1 MNREASVPDITG
13 FFEIRFE
20 SIGGLGAH
28 AAGQIVAS
36 AAVLRMGLNGSHFS
50 SYGSEKKGSVVR
62 SFVRLAAAGRAIR
75 SSAPIETPDVVV
87 VFHSGLLAH
96 PATLAGIRADGLL
109 IYSGTE
115 GEVPEGL
122 ALLPSTTRVIR
133 VDAQTIATEER
144 SRPNAVLIGTL
155 TAALPLLDRQAVLDT
170 LEATFAGRH
179 AEAVAANERAFTRG
193 AMEIEI
199 IENVGRSEGDLPP
212 LSSNPLWGYRTA
224 PIGGVLPT
232 PGNTAHNDL
241 HTSRTGWMPVLDE
254 DKCIHCGMCDM
265 VCPDLC
271 LVWSTHTDDKGKP
284 TVRLDGIDYQ
294 YCKGCMRCVETC
306 STLAMTR
313 EAETAGLADSLR
325 VPLFTDLS
333 AATGGKNAT

>member
-1 MNREASVPDITG
+1 MTRASTLPDG
-13 FFEIRFE
+13 SRCFEIRFE

-28 AAGQIVAS
+28 VAGQIVAS

-62 SFVRLAAAGRAIR
+62 SFVRLSPAPKAIR
-75 SSAPIETPDVVV
+75 TSAPIEAPDVIV
-87 VFHSGLLAH
+87 VFHAGLLAH
-96 PATLAGIRADGLL
+96 PATLAGMRANGVV
-109 IYSGTE
+109 IYSGHA
-115 GEVPEGL
+115 GEIPDGL
-122 ALLPSTTRVIR
+122 SHLPATTRILR

-155 TAALPLLDRQAVLDT
+155 TAALPFLDREAMLAT

-179 AEAVAANERAFTRG
+179 SEAVAANERAFLRG
-193 AMEIEI
+193 AGEIETI
-199 IENVGRSEGDLPP
+199 DNVGRADGDLPV
-212 LSSNPLWGYRTA
+212 LSCNPVWGYRTA

-241 HTSRTGWMPVLDE
+241 HTSRTGWMPVLDD

-271 LVWSTHTDDKGKP
+271 LVWSTHTDDDGRP
-284 TVRLDGIDYQ
+284 TVKLDGIDYQ

-306 STLAMTR
+306 AVSAMTR
-313 EAETAGLADSLR
+313 EAETPGLADRLR
-325 VPLFTDLS
+325 VPLFPELGT
-333 AATGGKNAT
+333 AIGGKHAT

>member
-1 MNREASVPDITG
+1 MNRVVSLPDSTG

-28 AAGQIVAS
+28 AAGQIIAS

-62 SFVRLAAAGRAIR
+62 SFVRLAPADRAIR
-75 SSAPIETPDVVV
+75 TSAPIEAPDVVV
-87 VFHSGLLAH
+87 VFNGGLLAH
-96 PATLAGIRADGLL
+96 PATIAGIRANATL
-109 IYSGTE
+109 IYCGAE
-115 GEVPEGL
+115 GEVPGGL
-122 ALLPSTTRVIR
+122 KGLPDTTRIIR
-133 VDAQTIATEER
+133 VDAQKIAIEEK

-155 TAALPLLDRQAVLDT
+155 TAALPFLDKDMILQT
-170 LEATFAGRH
+170 LEDTFAGRH
-179 AEAVAANERAFTRG
+179 PEAVAANERAFTRG
-193 AMEIEI
+193 AEEFEI
-199 IENVGRSEGDLPP
+199 IDCVGLNDGDLPV

-241 HTSRTGWMPVLDE
+241 QTSRAGWIPVLDR
-254 DKCIHCGMCDM
+254 DKCIDCGMCDM

-271 LVWSTHTDDKGKP
+271 LVWSTHTNEDGTP
-284 TVRLDGIDYQ
+284 YVQLDGIDYQ

-313 EAETAGLADSLR
+313 EAETPGRADKLR
-325 VPLFTDLS
+325 VPLFADLGQ
-333 AATGGKNAT
+333 ATGG